1 MLLKKIITT
10 LLFLCFT
17 NLLAAAELKG
27 DGVPDNAYLDGGVSD
42 IAVILCHGR
51 GQHPTWDV
59 VDPLR
64 KGIHEQLGYHTVSL
78 QMPAPGGNW
87 RTYEE
92 HFPDAY
98 ARIAATVKVL
108 QQKGIKRIFLM
119 GHSMGT
125 RMATAYLANND
136 KHGISGYIGIGMR
149 NAKFG
154 GPMDSASN
162 LEEIDIPVIDIYG
175 DGGDGKDAKH
185 AARREELV
193 SDTYKQ
199 VFIPDA
205 EHRFSG
211 HEDEMVK
218 AVVDWL
224 KIKK

>member
-1 MLLKKIITT
+1 MYLKKIITT
-10 LLFLCFT
+10 FLLLCFT
-17 NLLAAAELKG
+17 SLLVAAELEG
-27 DGVPDNAYLDGGVSD
+27 DGVPDNAYLKGSTDKV
-42 IAVILCHGR
+42 VILCHGR

-64 KGIHEQLGYHTVSL
+64 IGIHEQLGYHTVSL
-78 QMPAPGGNW
+78 QMPTTGGNW

-125 RMATAYLANND
+125 RMATAYLANHEN
-136 KHGISGYIGIGMR
+136 HGIHGFIGVGIR
-149 NAKFG
+149 NG
-154 GPMDSASN
+154 GGEPLNSASN
-162 LEEIDIPVIDIYG
+162 LEFVNVPVIDIYG
-175 DGGDGKDAKH
+175 NGGDGKDETH
-185 AARREELV
+185 AERREELV

-199 VFIPDA
+199 VLIPNAD
-205 EHRFSG
+205 HRFDG
-211 HEDEMVK
+211 NEDDMVK

-224 KIKK
+224 KTQK